1 MALVDHPLAGAVQ
14 EWRDVRE
21 EFGEGGVEGNETD
34 KIAASVVRAAA
45 QTFHTAV
52 AKFGKLVEANA
63 NRAALT
69 DAGQEVAATFRA
81 ILAHFK
87 TMLTFAGPC
96 LRAELREAGNDVA
109 SLLDALGTAGHQ
121 LGLCLVKALER
132 VKDLERISTH
142 NRAAIRK
149 RFLRSISQLRDMQ
162 QDLQDSVQKQE
173 DEDYSDFGFDER
185 LKTSEQG
192 LAVSVVVMSQA
203 VGEGLMQASQLCM
216 PPVAGCEGV
225 PIPLLE
231 AAAVHSVSTVS
242 ALDALARHTFDGLDA
257 KELAK
262 FRRMLAS
269 AVAGLEAA
277 APALGGVAEI
287 SRASQDVERALACA
301 TGT

>member
-1 MALVDHPLAGAVQ
+1 MG
-14 EWRDVRE
+14 
-21 EFGEGGVEGNETD
+21 EGNETD

-96 LRAELREAGNDVA
+96 LRAELREAGNEVA

-162 QDLQDSVQKQE
+162 QDLQDSVQKQ

-225 PIPLLE
+225 PVPLLE

-269 AVAGLEAA
+269 AVAGLQAA
-277 APALGGVAEI
+277 APALGGAAEEI